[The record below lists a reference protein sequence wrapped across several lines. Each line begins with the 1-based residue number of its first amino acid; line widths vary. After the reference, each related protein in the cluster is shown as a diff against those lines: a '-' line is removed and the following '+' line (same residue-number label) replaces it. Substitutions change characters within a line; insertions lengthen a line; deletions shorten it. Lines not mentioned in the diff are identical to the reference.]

1 MPEHPLTAALLAGER
16 RALAKAITLSESTR
30 PEHEAQAQQLLA
42 EVTPQAV
49 PSIRVG
55 LTGVPGVGKSTFIEA
70 LGLHLADAGHRVAVL
85 AVDPSSVRTGG
96 SIMGDKTRMPRLT
109 VHPGAFIRPSPS
121 GGALGGVTRRTR
133 EAIALCEAAG
143 YDVLLVETVGVGQ
156 SETQVANMTDLF
168 VLLTLPNA
176 GDELQGI
183 KRGIMEL
190 ADLCV
195 VNKADSDPRAAT
207 RAQTELM
214 AALKLLTP
222 AAASWRPRALQAS
235 ALTGTGIVKIWEA
248 VDAYRNTVDIT
259 EKRQAQ
265 TALWFDE
272 LLREAAWRAFQTGV
286 DAGRLQELRAE
297 VLAGTL
303 TPVQGIHALVDPA
316 RGAKISTYS
325 E

>member
-195 VNKADSDPRAAT
+195 VNKADSDPKAAT
-207 RAQTELM
+207 RAQTELT

-235 ALTGTGIVKIWEA
+235 ALTGAGIVEVWNA
-248 VDAYRNTVDIT
+248 VEAYRTTVDVA
-259 EKRQAQ
+259 EKRRTQ

-272 LLREAAWRAFQTGV
+272 LLREAAWRAFQAGV
-286 DAGRLQELRAE
+286 DTGRLQQLRAE

-303 TPVQGIHALVDPA
+303 TPVQGIHALVEDLTSGKKPH
-316 RGAKISTYS
+316 T
-325 E
+325 

>member
-1 MPEHPLTAALLAGER
+1 MPEHPLTAALLAGDR

-30 PEHEAQAQQLLA
+30 PEHEAQAQQLLS
-42 EVTPQAV
+42 EVTPHAA

-133 EAIALCEAAG
+133 EAIVLCEAAG

-207 RAQTELM
+207 RAQTELT

-222 AAASWRPRALQAS
+222 GSASWRPRALQAS
-235 ALTGTGIVKIWEA
+235 ALTGKGIVEVWQA
-248 VDAYRNTVDIT
+248 VEAYRNTVGIA
-259 EKRQAQ
+259 EKRRTQ

-272 LLREAAWRAFQTGV
+272 LLREAAWRAFQANV
-286 DAGRLQELRAE
+286 DTTRLHELRAA
-297 VLAGTL
+297 VLATTL
-303 TPVQGIHALVDPA
+303 TPVQGIHALVG
-316 RGAKISTYS
+316 RT

>member
-1 MPEHPLTAALLAGER
+1 MHEHSLTAALLAGDR

-30 PEHEAQAQQLLA
+30 PEHEAQAQQLLS
-42 EVTPQAV
+42 EVTPHASASV
-49 PSIRVG
+49 RVG

-143 YDVLLVETVGVGQ
+143 YGVLLVETVGVGQ
-156 SETQVANMTDLF
+156 SETQVAAMTDLF

-195 VNKADSDPRAAT
+195 VNKADTDPRAAT
-207 RAQTELM
+207 RAQTELT

-222 AAASWRPRALQAS
+222 ASASWRPRALQAS
-235 ALTGTGIVKIWEA
+235 ALTGTGIVDVWQA
-248 VDAYRNTVDIT
+248 VAAYRDTVDLA
-259 EKRQAQ
+259 EKRRTQ

-272 LLREAAWRAFQTGV
+272 LLREAAWRAFQ
-286 DAGRLQELRAE
+286 AGMDPTRLRQLRAE
-297 VLAGTL
+297 VVDGIL
-303 TPVQGIHALVDPA
+303 TPVQGIHALTG
-316 RGAKISTYS
+316 RMG
-325 E
+325 